1 MKKIFVMLP
10 CYNEQE
16 DITELVEKWIEIK
29 DEWNNRGYDFS
40 VYCIDDKSTD
50 NTNAV
55 IRHLIKKYPNIVN
68 IIEHEVNKG
77 LGGAIFTAFTFFNN
91 NGSDEDFL
99 IIMDGDNTHDPI
111 YSLTMP
117 EKITD
122 DKFCVIASRY
132 CDNSKTKG
140 VSGIRLFMSWGARF
154 FYTMTLHVPNV
165 KDYTCGYR
173 LYTYSAIRDAIECY
187 GVSFVERRTFA
198 CMMEALYK
206 LSLIGVKFDEV
217 PFELRY
223 DNKQGDSKMR
233 IIKTV
238 MDSVSTA
245 ISLHMNKNSLLK
257 STKND

>member
-1 MKKIFVMLP
+1 MKNIFVMLP
-10 CYNEQE
+10 CYNEQD
-16 DITELVEKWIEIK
+16 DIGALVDKWVEIK
-29 DEWNNRGYDFS
+29 GEWENKEYNLF

-50 NTNAV
+50 NTNEV
-55 IRHLIKKYPNIVN
+55 IKGLVERYPNVVN
-68 IIEHEVNKG
+68 IIEHEENKG
-77 LGGAIFTAFTFFNN
+77 LGGALFTAFSFFNN
-91 NGSDEDFL
+91 NGQDGDFL
-99 IIMDGDNTHDPI
+99 VVMDGDNTHDPI

-117 EKITD
+117 QKITD

-154 FYTMTLHVPNV
+154 FYTMMLSVPKV

-173 LYTYSAIRDAIECY
+173 LYTYPTISSAIEFYGDSFIEQ
-187 GVSFVERRTFA
+187 RTFA

-233 IIKTV
+233 IVKTI

-245 ISLHMNKNSLLK
+245 FSLRMKKNQFK
-257 STKND
+257 KK

>member
-16 DITELVEKWIEIK
+16 DIGFLVEKWVEIK
-29 DEWNNRGYDFS
+29 EEWENKGYSLS

-50 NTNAV
+50 NTNAI
-55 IRHLIKKYPNIVN
+55 IRGMAEKYPNLVN
-68 IIEHEVNKG
+68 LIEHDVNKG
-77 LGGAIFTAFTFFNN
+77 LGGAIYTAFTFFNN
-91 NGSDEDFL
+91 HASDDDFL

-117 EKITD
+117 QKIVD
-122 DKFCVIASRY
+122 EKFCVIASRY
-132 CDNSKTKG
+132 CKNSQTKG

-154 FYTMTLHVPNV
+154 FYTMTLHIPKV

-173 LYTYSAIRDAIECY
+173 LYTYPAICDAIEYY
-187 GVSFVERRTFA
+187 GESFVERHTFA
-198 CMMEALYK
+198 CMMEVLYK

-233 IIKTV
+233 IVKTV
-238 MDSVSTA
+238 IDSVGTA
-245 ISLHMNKNSLLK
+245 LSLRMNKNSLMNK
-257 STKND
+257 